1 MKKGKV
7 LVIDDEY
14 KIRSLVELYLLENEY
29 EVILADT
36 GAAGLQAIERSCPD
50 VIVLDIVLPD
60 MSGFEVCKR
69 IREHREIPVIYL
81 SCLQESEAIV
91 KGLDFGGDDYLT
103 KPFDPNVLVARIN
116 ALLRRAKGRKLVVQ
130 EKKKNSYEQL
140 TYQERRIL
148 EWIEKGYTN
157 KEIAVKLNL
166 TEGTI
171 KMYNHVLFQKLQVKN
186 RTQAIVLA
194 KEENLI

>member
-29 EVILADT
+29 EVILAGT

>member
-7 LVIDDEY
+7 LVIDDEH

-29 EVILADT
+29 EVALADT
-36 GAAGLQAIERSCPD
+36 GTAGLQSIELNCPD

-69 IREHREIPVIYL
+69 IRAHREIPVIYL
-81 SCLQESEAIV
+81 SCLQESETII

-116 ALLRRAKGRKLVVQ
+116 ALLRRVKGTNLVGRG
-130 EKKKNSYEQL
+130 KKESGYEQL

-148 EWIEKGYTN
+148 QWIEKGYTN
-157 KEIAVKLNL
+157 KEIAVKLKL

-194 KEENLI
+194 KEEKLI

>member
-29 EVILADT
+29 EVVLADT
-36 GAAGLQAIERSCPD
+36 GTAGLQAIELDCPD

-69 IREHREIPVIYL
+69 IREHREVPVIYL
-81 SCLQESEAIV
+81 SCLQESETIIT
-91 KGLDFGGDDYLT
+91 GLDFGGDDYLT
-103 KPFDPNVLVARIN
+103 KPFDPNVLVARVN
-116 ALLRRAKGRKLVVQ
+116 ALLRRAKGTNLAGQ
-130 EKKKNSYEQL
+130 IKKERYYEQL
-140 TYQERRIL
+140 TYQESRIL
-148 EWIEKGYTN
+148 QWIEKGYTN
-157 KEIAVKLNL
+157 KEIASKLDL

-171 KMYNHVLFQKLQVKN
+171 KMYNHALFQKLQVKN